1 MLYLEDKIGTGEGA
15 FAFYEQSQDSPGNT
29 QVKEMKYFAIR
40 GTLEEQ
46 NIEIPEGQP
55 VRWDQENRD
64 PFVAILSSEEWI
76 KRKESFDMG
85 IELDPVTDTR
95 MTKAEVNYDSLTG
108 TFCIP
113 DRKDPSIQ
121 GRTFAFAL
129 DEKGIAFI
137 DDTGI
142 AEQIVRSIQKT
153 KKLRSPSLGRFLYD
167 FLDHIV
173 KDDLRLLEK
182 FEDELEAIE
191 QKIEKDEISGVT
203 SRTNAIRSDVRKL
216 LMHYDQ
222 LIDLAQEL
230 EENENEFFDQ
240 ENIRYFRL
248 FLSRMDRLY
257 ATASSLRDYTL
268 QIGDLNKAHL
278 ELKQNH
284 IMTILT
290 VVTTIFMPLTLITG
304 WYGMNFRYMPELD
317 SEYAYPMVFGT
328 CVLII
333 IFSLV
338 YFKKKKWL

>member
-1 MLYLEDKIGTGEGA
+1 
-15 FAFYEQSQDSPGNT
+15 
-29 QVKEMKYFAIR
+29 MKYFTIR
-40 GTLEEQ
+40 ETLEEQ
-46 NIEIPEGQP
+46 DIDIPEGGQF
-55 VRWDQENRD
+55 RWETEKKD
-64 PFVAILSSEEWI
+64 PFVVILTKEEWG
-76 KRKESFDMG
+76 KLKESFDMG
-85 IELDPVTDTR
+85 IELDPVADAH

-108 TFCIP
+108 SFCIP
-113 DRKDPSIQ
+113 DRKDPSVQ
-121 GRTFAFAL
+121 GQTFAFAL
-129 DEKGIAFI
+129 DEKGVAFI
-137 DDTGI
+137 DDSGK
-142 AEQIVRSIQKT
+142 AEQIVRSIQRT

-182 FEDELEAIE
+182 YEDELEEIE
-191 QKIEKDEISGVT
+191 RMIDNDEISGTT

-222 LIDLAQEL
+222 LIDLAQEF

-248 FLSRMDRLY
+248 FLSRMDRLT
-257 ATASSLRDYTL
+257 ATATSLKDYTL
-268 QIGDLNKAHL
+268 QINDLNKAHL

-304 WYGMNFRYMPELD
+304 WYGMNFRYMPELE
-317 SEYAYPMVFGT
+317 SIYAYPMVFGT
-328 CVLII
+328 CILII
-333 IFSLV
+333 IGSLA